1 MPAVY
6 LSKAQERQ
14 ARATRILRIGILEQ
28 STDQKALA
36 KKVGMTHGT
45 VHKRVHMP
53 ETMTL
58 GELWKI
64 LDALEVP
71 QEERAK
77 ILE

>member
-6 LSKAQERQ
+6 LSKDQERQ
-14 ARATRILRIGILEQ
+14 ARATRILQIGILD
-28 STDQKALA
+28 TGTNQKALA
-36 KKVGMTHGT
+36 KKVGMTQGT

-53 ETMTL
+53 ETITL

-64 LDALEVP
+64 LDALEIS
-71 QEERAK
+71 QDQRGK

>member
-6 LSKAQERQ
+6 LSKTQERQ
-14 ARATRILRIGILEQ
+14 ARTTRILRIGILEQ
-28 STDQKALA
+28 NTDQKALA

-45 VHKRVHMP
+45 VNKRVHMP
-53 ETMTL
+53 DTMTL

>member
-6 LSKAQERQ
+6 LSKDQERQ
-14 ARATRILRIGILEQ
+14 ARASKILRIGILEQ
-28 STDQKALA
+28 NTNQKALA
-36 KKVGMTHGT
+36 KKVGMTQGT

-71 QEERAK
+71 QDMRAK
-77 ILE
+77 IIE